1 MICKAGR
8 AFDPSHPTC
17 KSCERQAAMVC
28 RGSLQAKASKHGNT
42 KIEVD
47 GIKFD
52 SKREAARHLHLL
64 MLLRAG
70 MISDLNLQ
78 VPFVLQPAVV
88 LDGRKKPALRYFADF
103 TYLERGRL
111 VIEDAKSPH
120 LRKNPVYRNKKH
132 LMMSVLGLAITEI

>member
-1 MICKAGR
+1 MI
-8 AFDPSHPTC
+8 
-17 KSCERQAAMVC
+17 C
-28 RGSLQAKASKHGNT
+28 RGSLQAKASKHGNV
-42 KIEVD
+42 KVEVD

-70 MISDLNLQ
+70 MISDLKLQ

-103 TYLERGRL
+103 TYLENG
-111 VIEDAKSPH
+111 VFVVCDAKSPH
-120 LRKNPVYRNKKH
+120 LRKNSVYRAKKH
-132 LMMSVLGLAITEI
+132 LMKSVLDLDILEV

>member
-1 MICKAGR
+1 
-8 AFDPSHPTC
+8 
-17 KSCERQAAMVC
+17 MVC
-28 RGSLQAKASKHGNT
+28 RGSLQVKAAKHGNT
-42 KIEVD
+42 GIEVD

-64 MLLRAG
+64 MLQRAG
-70 MISDLNLQ
+70 MISDLKLQ

-120 LRKNPVYRNKKH
+120 LRKHPVYRLKKH
-132 LMMSVLGLAITEI
+132 LLKTTFGLDISEV

>member
-1 MICKAGR
+1 
-8 AFDPSHPTC
+8 
-17 KSCERQAAMVC
+17 MVC

-64 MLLRAG
+64 MLQRAG
-70 MISDLNLQ
+70 MISDLKLQ

-88 LDGRKKPALRYFADF
+88 LDGRKKTALRYFADF
-103 TYLERGRL
+103 AYLERGRL

-120 LRKNPVYRNKKH
+120 LRKHPVYRLKKH
-132 LMMSVLGLAITEI
+132 LLKTVFDLDISEV